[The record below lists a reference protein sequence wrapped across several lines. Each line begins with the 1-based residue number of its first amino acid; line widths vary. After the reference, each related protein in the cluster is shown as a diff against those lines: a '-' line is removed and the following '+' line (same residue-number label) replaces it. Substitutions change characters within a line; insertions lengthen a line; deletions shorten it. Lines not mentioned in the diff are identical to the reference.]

1 MKSSALLQTR
11 CAVFGAGG
19 FIGANLCLALQER
32 VGRLVGFGR
41 RAPPDALQN
50 VEWVQGDFADP
61 DAYDAALAGANAVI
75 HLVGASTPASA
86 NTDMIADVMNNV
98 VATLHFLDACRRH
111 GVQRVIF
118 VSSGGTIYGVPDVIP
133 TPETYTPEPITAYG
147 VSKLAIERYLS
158 LYRHLHGLEY
168 RALRVANPYGPFQSA
183 AKGQGVVAA
192 FMDKALA
199 GQPIEVWGDGSV
211 VRDYVYVADVVEA
224 IIAAM
229 SHDGPSRVF
238 NIGGG
243 RGHSLNELIGAISEA
258 VGRPIQ
264 RTEKAA
270 RIIDAPRSVLDI
282 SRAQAE
288 LGWTPRTELS
298 DGLARALAWRLGE
311 LAKVTAPV

>member
-1 MKSSALLQTR
+1 MVKSNALSQTR
-11 CAVFGAGG
+11 CVVLGASG

-32 VGRLVGFGR
+32 VSRLIGFGR
-41 RAPPDALQN
+41 RAPPHALQN
-50 VEWVQGDFADP
+50 VAWVQGNFADP
-61 DAYDAALAGANAVI
+61 AAYDAALADADVAI

-118 VSSGGTIYGVPDVIP
+118 VSSGGTIYGVPDIIP
-133 TPETYTPEPITAYG
+133 TPETYAPEPITAYG

-192 FMDKALA
+192 FLDKALA

-229 SHDGPSRVF
+229 THDGPSRVF

-243 RGHSLNELIGAISEA
+243 RGHSLNEMIDAISQT
-258 VGRPIQ
+258 VGQPLER
-264 RTEKAA
+264 REKPG
-270 RIIDAPRSVLDI
+270 RIIDTPRSVLDI
-282 SRAQAE
+282 SRARAE
-288 LGWTPRTELS
+288 LNWAPRTGLS
-298 DGLARALAWRLGE
+298 EGLAHTLAWRRGE
-311 LAKVTAPV
+311 HSK